1 MNELFADS
9 LMARLMAEPWWLQA
23 WVGWMM
29 LVNTASLFF
38 LRHREARWVLAVWV
52 GNVITMMALYEAV
65 GYVRLL
71 GLSHVLW
78 WTPLLVYLV
87 AVRERFAGNGVF
99 GLWARGPTGHDR
111 DLACDRLHRRRSL
124 PHGRRCARRLI
135 SKRNRYLWVRRTVDV
150 ASDAVPATFVAAGTA
165 WSQVRL

>member
-1 MNELFADS
+1 MEQVMTEWFAHS
-9 LMARLMAEPWWLQA
+9 LMARLLAEPWWLQA

-29 LVNTASLFF
+29 AVNTASVAF

-78 WTPLLVYLV
+78 WPQLLVYQF
-87 AVRERFAGNGVF
+87 AVRGRFARAGAFGV
-99 GLWARGPTGHDR
+99 WARALTVTIAISLVIDYIDVVRYAMGDGALGGCPAR
-111 DLACDRLHRRRSL
+111 DA
-124 PHGRRCARRLI
+124 
-135 SKRNRYLWVRRTVDV
+135 
-150 ASDAVPATFVAAGTA
+150 
-165 WSQVRL
+165 

>member
-38 LRHREARWVLAVWV
+38 LRHREARWVLAVWI

-71 GLSHVLW
+71 GLSHVIW
-78 WTPLLVYLV
+78 WTPLLVYLA
-87 AVRERFAGNGVF
+87 AVRERFAGSGVF
-99 GLWARGPTGHDR
+99 GLWARALLVTI
-111 DLACDRLHRRRSL
+111 AISL
-124 PHGRRCARRLI
+124 VI
-135 SKRNRYLWVRRTVDV
+135 DYIDVVRYFMGDGALD
-150 ASDAVPATFVAAGTA
+150 G
-165 WSQVRL
+165 

>member
-1 MNELFADS
+1 MMAEWFADS

-29 LVNTASLFF
+29 LVNTASVAF

-65 GYVRLL
+65 GYVWLL

-78 WTPLLVYLV
+78 WTPLLAYLV
-87 AVRERFAGNGVF
+87 AVRGRFAAGGRF
-99 GLWARGPTGHDR
+99 GWWGRALLFTIAV
-111 DLACDRLHRRRSL
+111 SL
-124 PHGRRCARRLI
+124 VI
-135 SKRNRYLWVRRTVDV
+135 DYIDVVRYVMGDGAL
-150 ASDAVPATFVAAGTA
+150 
-165 WSQVRL
+165 

>member
-38 LRHREARWVLAVWV
+38 LRYREARWVLAVWI

-99 GLWARGPTGHDR
+99 GWWARVLLVTI
-111 DLACDRLHRRRSL
+111 AVSL
-124 PHGRRCARRLI
+124 VI
-135 SKRNRYLWVRRTVDV
+135 DYIDVVRYFMGD
-150 ASDAVPATFVAAGTA
+150 GT
-165 WSQVRL
+165 LGE